1 MPDSAQSEKS
11 FCFFFFRKRRI
22 LPLIDTLARRLP
34 FFYGWIVVAVAFVT
48 MAIGVN
54 ARTAFSLLFPAVITE
69 FGWDRATTA
78 GAFSFGF
85 LTAALLGP
93 LMGRLVDRKGP
104 VWLMQIGVLAI
115 AAGLALASLA
125 TQPWHL
131 YLSQGLLVGAGSSA
145 VGYSGQALYLPNWF
159 ARRRGLA
166 ISIAYAGAGIGA
178 IVLLPQ
184 VQGIISAS
192 GWRTACLTLA
202 GITLVVLAPLNLL
215 IRRRPQDLGLM
226 PDGDTAAGAIARRSV
241 HVVDPVWAATTWTLA
256 RALRTARFWWLV
268 LANATAMYAWYA
280 VQVHQTKYLV
290 SLGTSPTMAA
300 WVLGIAS
307 LAGIPGGIALGIL
320 SDRIGREP
328 VWAIGCTGF
337 VLTYALLIALAYAP
351 HQGTLAWALLWAMV
365 LAQGLLG
372 YGITSVFS
380 PVVAEVFEGPHFGT
394 IFGTLMI
401 GALSGGAAGPFVHG
415 LLHDITGS
423 DLPGFAL
430 GILAS
435 LVSIA
440 AIWIAAPRKVRR
452 VGRGR

>member
-1 MPDSAQSEKS
+1 V
-11 FCFFFFRKRRI
+11 I
-22 LPLIDTLARRLP
+22 LTLSRRLP
-34 FFYGWIVVAVAFVT
+34 FFYGWLVVAVAFVT

-54 ARTAFSLLFPAVITE
+54 ARTAFSLLFPAIITE

-85 LTAALLGP
+85 LAAALCGP
-93 LMGRLVDRKGP
+93 LMGRLVDRRGP
-104 VWLMQIGVLAI
+104 VWLMQLGVLAI

-125 TQPWHL
+125 TAPWHL

-178 IVLLPQ
+178 IVLLPLLQ
-184 VQGIISAS
+184 SIISAA
-192 GWRTACLTLA
+192 GWRTACVTLA
-202 GITLVVLAPLNLL
+202 ALVLAVLAPLNLL
-215 IRRRPQDLGLM
+215 IRRHPQDLGLT
-226 PDGDTAAGAIARRSV
+226 PDGDTATQATARRTL
-241 HVVDPVWAATTWTLA
+241 HIVDPAWAATTWTLA
-256 RALRTARFWWLV
+256 RALRTTRFWWLM

-280 VQVHQTKYLV
+280 AQVHQTKYLIT
-290 SLGTSPTMAA
+290 LGPSPALAA
-300 WVLGIAS
+300 WVLAIVN
-307 LAGIPGGIALGIL
+307 LAGIPGGIALGAL

-328 VWAIGCTGF
+328 VWSIGCLGF
-337 VLTYALLIALAYAP
+337 VATYGILAARAFAP
-351 HQGTLAWALLWAMV
+351 YPGPLFWALLAAMV
-365 LAQGLLG
+365 LAQGVLG

-401 GALSGGAAGPFVHG
+401 GALAGGAAGPFVHG
-415 LLHDITGS
+415 LLHDTTGS

-430 GILAS
+430 GFLAS

-440 AIWIAAPRKVRR
+440 AIITAAPRKVRQ
-452 VGRGR
+452 VGRRQGQGPAVAAQSRATNDPPRP